1 MLARAQLRIITIASL
16 AGLLFGFDTAV
27 IAGVTQALR
36 AAFGLSPAYLG
47 FAVSAALWG
56 TLLGAI
62 GAGRP
67 GDQFGARTVLRFIGL
82 LYAVSAVG
90 CALSWSLPSFI
101 AFRFLTGV
109 AIGAS
114 SVLAPVYI
122 AEVAPA
128 SRRGALVGLFQ
139 INIVIGILLA
149 YVSNFLVAQFVGGEQ
164 LWRWKLA
171 MAAIPAFAFL
181 LLLLTIPQSP
191 RWLLAKGRLAL
202 AAESLL
208 RLGFADPQRAAQEMQ
223 EAARRG
229 GEAKSQRL
237 SFARHRR
244 PMVLAIGL
252 GLFNQLSGINAI
264 LYYLG
269 DIFGAA
275 GFSSMSSDLQS
286 VAIGLTNFVATLF
299 GMMLIDRLGRR
310 QLLLIGSVGMA
321 LAQGGVALVMSAH
334 TAQSLLLPLLVLF
347 IASFAISQGAVIWV
361 YLSEIFPTAVRAR
374 GQALGSATHWVANA
388 LISALFPAVAAMSRP
403 APFTFFAVMMLVQLV
418 LVLRFF
424 PETRG
429 VQLEDMQQALSSQPT
444 QPKAAM

>member
-1 MLARAQLRIITIASL
+1 MLARAQLRIIIVASL

-27 IAGVTQALR
+27 IAGVTHALR
-36 AAFGLSPAYLG
+36 EAFGLSPAALG
-47 FAVSAALWG
+47 LAVSAALWG

-67 GDQFGARTVLRFIGL
+67 GDQFGARTVLRVIGL
-82 LYAVSAVG
+82 LYAVSALG
-90 CALSWSLPSFI
+90 CALSWNLTSFI

-128 SRRGALVGLFQ
+128 PRRGALVGLFQ

-149 YVSNFLVAQFVGGEQ
+149 YVSNFAVAQLIVGTE

-191 RWLLAKGRLAL
+191 RWLISKGRIAQAVLSFR
-202 AAESLL
+202 SL
-208 RLGFADPQRAAQEMQ
+208 GTADPEHAAQEMRQ
-223 EAARRG
+223 TAQHSRE
-229 GEAKSQRL
+229 ETSQRL
-237 SFARHRR
+237 SFAAHRR
-244 PMVLAIGL
+244 PMLLAMGIA
-252 GLFNQLSGINAI
+252 LFSQLSGINAI

-269 DIFGAA
+269 DIFAAA
-275 GFSSMSSDLQS
+275 GFSALSSDLQS
-286 VAIGLTNFVATLF
+286 VVIGLTNLLATMV
-299 GMMLIDRLGRR
+299 GMTLIDRLGRR

-321 LAQGGVALVMSAH
+321 VSQAGVAVVMWSNA
-334 TAQSLLLPLLVLF
+334 AQALLLPLLVLF
-347 IASFAISQGAVIWV
+347 IASFAISMGAVIWV
-361 YLSEIFPTAVRAR
+361 YLSEIFPTAVRSR

-388 LISALFPAVAAMSRP
+388 VISAVFPAVAAVSRP
-403 APFTFFAVMMLVQLV
+403 APFAFFAVMMAVQLV
-418 LVLRFF
+418 LVVRFM

-429 VQLEDMQQALSSQPT
+429 VKLEDMQQALSPVSRS
-444 QPKAAM
+444 